1 MLLVN
6 SFLNSPRSLFL
17 FSSSLRSSAC
27 LRENATRIEE
37 RNKEEFR
44 PCFVMPDRKLKTQL
58 ALEKAT
64 GRGEISKLIRYDI
77 KERSSR
83 RSPRTQEMDVNQDW
97 SSVWPAAQS
106 FRAHTVPLPIRM
118 GTRPNLEKRP
128 PFKKVGNLE
137 LVKIPNFL
145 HLTPK
150 AVEKHCDAIKKFC
163 TPFPKELKQDKSL
176 SSKVFPLTVKYSDY
190 VHQGPSLRDPRA
202 RKVVQK
208 VSLKSLN
215 LSEEG
220 KEKMMRLVGNR
231 YDMKTDLL
239 TLEIDRCYT
248 RKQNRDYCA
257 YLLTVLLSEA
267 QKVESWEQLKSSDDD
282 MKMKFEDFQLI
293 E

>member
-1 MLLVN
+1 MLRVN

-17 FSSSLRSSAC
+17 FSNSLRSSAY
-27 LRENATRIEE
+27 LKENAAEMGGK
-37 RNKEEFR
+37 NKEEFR
-44 PCFVMPDRKLKTQL
+44 PCFVMPNRKLNAQL
-58 ALEKAT
+58 RLERMT
-64 GRGEISKLIRYDI
+64 GRGEVFKKVRYDI
-77 KERSSR
+77 RDRSSR
-83 RSPRTQEMDVNQDW
+83 RPPRTQEMDVNQDW

-118 GTRPNLEKRP
+118 GTRPDLDKRP

-163 TPFPKELKQDKSL
+163 TPFPEELKQDKSL
-176 SSKVFPLTVKYSDY
+176 SSKVFPLTVEYSDF

-215 LSEEG
+215 LSEEA

-248 RKQNRDYCA
+248 RKQNRDYGA

-267 QKVESWEQLKSSDDD
+267 QKVEPWEKLKSSGDE